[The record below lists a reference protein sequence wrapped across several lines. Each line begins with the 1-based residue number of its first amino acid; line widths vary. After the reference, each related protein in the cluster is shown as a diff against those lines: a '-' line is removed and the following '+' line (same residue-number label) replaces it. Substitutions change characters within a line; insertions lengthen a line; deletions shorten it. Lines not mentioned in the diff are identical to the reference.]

1 MKDWYRV
8 IANKWFTRRIRLAH
22 ACILGLWCCAL
33 MCACNGHDGRQGL
46 QGIVTLDGQPLPAGG
61 IDFYPQPDTPGPT
74 AGGQIV
80 DGHFSVGRGGGT
92 MAGTFRVA
100 ITALRKTGRQ
110 VEDPTAAMID
120 PEATSVL
127 TDEYEQYIPARYNM
141 QSELTAEVK
150 EDGANTFEFQLS
162 SQ

>member
-1 MKDWYRV
+1 
-8 IANKWFTRRIRLAH
+8 
-22 ACILGLWCCAL
+22 
-33 MCACNGHDGRQGL
+33 
-46 QGIVTLDGQPLPAGG
+46 
-61 IDFYPQPDTPGPT
+61 
-74 AGGQIV
+74 
-80 DGHFSVGRGGGT
+80 